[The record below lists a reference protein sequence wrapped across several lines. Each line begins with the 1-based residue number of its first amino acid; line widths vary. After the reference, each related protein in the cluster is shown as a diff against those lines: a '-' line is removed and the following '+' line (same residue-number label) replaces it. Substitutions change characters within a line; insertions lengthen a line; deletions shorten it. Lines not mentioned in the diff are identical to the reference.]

1 MWNSWRVEGRGLR
14 MRAETGSRTILWRP
28 SWKLLNL
35 SSCGIFYPKDHISPG
50 SSMASCSVSQGTK
63 TPRNTCIMVFLIEA
77 LVFFRNLSPFGYSLL
92 RHGVCPEASWS
103 IAGDKTRKSSNDFD
117 IDEDDGV

>member
-1 MWNSWRVEGRGLR
+1 M
-14 MRAETGSRTILWRP
+14 ILHP
-28 SWKLLNL
+28 QIEAFPNL

-117 IDEDDGV
+117 IDEDDACAEAKETTEPQLYSVLF